1 MAEINKI
8 RVSELKTEENGNGYW
23 LFGYRDV
30 GGKQE
35 SRKFSF
41 EKLKEV
47 VEKAADSIQL
57 ERRIAVVFER
67 NQQLVPIGE
76 KMTIKKVEAKNVTSL
91 KYKLNVTGSNLVEIP
106 LNVELSKNQQIVL
119 DGKFDMVLDITNP
132 SEGVGS
138 GNYEKYSTITI
149 FATAETK

>member
-41 EKLKEV
+41 DKLTEIVKQ
-47 VEKAADSIQL
+47 AAESIQL

-67 NQQLVPIGE
+67 SQQLVPIGE
-76 KMTIKKVEAKNVTSL
+76 KMTINKVVAKNITSL
-91 KYKLNVTGSNLVEIP
+91 KYKLNDGRDNLIEIP
-106 LNVELSKNQQIVL
+106 LNVDLPKNQQIVL
-119 DGKFDMVLDITNP
+119 DGKLDVVLDITNP

-138 GNYEKYSTITI
+138 GNYVKYSTITI